1 MTPSE
6 SVSNQVAALTA
17 ILERVEHRLEDDR
30 QERKAE
36 SEKIDKALAHDRA
49 NSSMTRSAVSAELAD
64 IRHGQDDL
72 LRRLD
77 KIEPVTDALTSLKAK
92 ASGVVMAITVIG
104 GIAWGGIVFF
114 KDFIMELFK

>member
-1 MTPSE
+1 MSTDI
-6 SVSNQVAALTA
+6 SNQVAALTA
-17 ILERVEHRLEDDR
+17 ILERMEKRLDEDR

-49 NSSMTRSAVSAELAD
+49 NSAMTRSAVSAELTD

-92 ASGVVMAITVIG
+92 VSGVVMTITVIG

-114 KDFIMELFK
+114 KEFIMELFR